1 MSVKVEN
8 LEKNMAKLTVEVD
21 NAEFLKAIDVAYKKN
36 RNKFNLPG
44 FRKGKAPKEMIMKM
58 YGPQVFFEDAL
69 NEILDKTYPEAAKES
84 GLEIVSRP
92 EIGVEQIG
100 MDQNVIYTAT
110 VAVKPE
116 VTLGEYKGV
125 TVEKAETTVSAKE
138 VNEKLAA
145 ELEKNARVVEVERE
159 IKKDDIAN
167 IDFVGSVD
175 GVEFEGGKGED
186 YPLTIGSGTFIPG
199 FEDQLIGA
207 KKGEKLEVNVT
218 FPESYPN
225 NPDLAGKPAVFD
237 VTVNKVSTM
246 PELTDQWV
254 KEHAEDMGSK
264 ASDVASFRVEQ
275 QALLQAQ
282 VDYQYNNTIQQDALQ
297 QIVDTSEITV
307 SDAMQKYAEDYVIS
321 QEVSTAKQ
329 YGHGLADM
337 LNMYGMS
344 VDDFKEEIS
353 SYATDYAKQRMVVA
367 AIANEQGIKSSD
379 QLIDELA
386 VELSGLAGK
395 ELNKI
400 QLIEQYGGD
409 AVKDEAVNKAVLDYV
424 QTQVK
429 VVETTETSAA
439 ATEAAAETTV
449 ADETTAEAA
458 EETTAAQG

>member
-1 MSVKVEN
+1 MKKNRLILTAAVAVSVMALASCGSSNKTPEATTAAAAEATDASASDTATASQLSADDPEIQALEATEVPELPKFSDMGTVKLCDLTGITVETSP
-8 LEKNMAKLTVEVD
+8 KLTVDEDMV
-21 NAEFLKAIDVAYKKN
+21 NSQIDYLRKN
-36 RNKFNLPG
+36 YLT
-44 FRKGKAPKEMIMKM
+44 ET
-58 YGPQVFFEDAL
+58 ED
-69 NEILDKTYPEAAKES
+69 AAKE
-84 GLEIVSRP
+84 G
-92 EIGVEQIG
+92 
-100 MDQNVIYTAT
+100 DT
-110 VAVKPE
+110 V
-116 VTLGEYKGV
+116 
-125 TVEKAETTVSAKE
+125 
-138 VNEKLAA
+138 
-145 ELEKNARVVEVERE
+145 
-159 IKKDDIAN
+159 N
-167 IDFVGSVD
+167 IDFVGKMD
-175 GVEFEGGKGED
+175 GEAFDG
-186 YPLTIGSGTFIPG
+186 GSGTGYDLVLGSGSFIDG

-297 QIVDTSEITV
+297 QIVDASEFTV

-449 ADETTAEAA
+449 ADESTAEAA

>member
-159 IKKDDIAN
+159 IKKEDIAN

-199 FEDQLIGA
+199 FEDQLIGHKA
-207 KKGEKLEVNVT
+207 GETVDVKVT
-218 FPESYPN
+218 FPENYGAK
-225 NPDLAGKPAVFD
+225 DLAGKEALF
-237 VTVNKVSTM
+237 VTTIKT
-246 PELTDQWV
+246 V
-254 KEHAEDMGSK
+254 KEKQVPAADDEF
-264 ASDVASFRVEQ
+264 AS
-275 QALLQAQ
+275 
-282 VDYQYNNTIQQDALQ
+282 
-297 QIVDTSEITV
+297 
-307 SDAMQKYAEDYVIS
+307 
-321 QEVSTAKQ
+321 EVSEFDTLDEYKKD
-329 YGHGLADM
+329 LKKT
-337 LNMYGMS
+337 L
-344 VDDFKEEIS
+344 KEEKEKA
-353 SYATDYAKQRMVVA
+353 ATTTNERNV
-367 AIANEQGIKSSD
+367 IA
-379 QLIDELA
+379 
-386 VELSGLAGK
+386 
-395 ELNKI
+395 
-400 QLIEQYGGD
+400 
-409 AVKDEAVNKAVLDYV
+409 
-424 QTQVK
+424 K
-429 VVETTETSAA
+429 VVENASVEIPAPMLEAQLDNMLYDYQTRLAQQGIPMDQYLQITGQTVEQIKDQMKESAEKNLKTSLVIEAIMEKENITVAEERVDEEFKKIAEQYKMEYDDLKKTVSEEQKESMKREIAFQETIDMLVA
-439 ATEAAAETTV
+439 EANLVKAEKKSKKAAE
-449 ADETTAEAA
+449 DEEKT
-458 EETTAAQG
+458 EE

>member
-1 MSVKVEN
+1 MKKNRLILTVAVAVSVMALAACGSSNKTPEATTAAAEATEASASDTATASQLSADDPEIQALEATEVPELPKFSDMGTVKLCDLSSITVETSP
-8 LEKNMAKLTVEVD
+8 KLTVDEDMV
-21 NAEFLKAIDVAYKKN
+21 NSQIDYLRKN
-36 RNKFNLPG
+36 YLT
-44 FRKGKAPKEMIMKM
+44 ET
-58 YGPQVFFEDAL
+58 ED
-69 NEILDKTYPEAAKES
+69 AAKE
-84 GLEIVSRP
+84 G
-92 EIGVEQIG
+92 
-100 MDQNVIYTAT
+100 DT
-110 VAVKPE
+110 V
-116 VTLGEYKGV
+116 
-125 TVEKAETTVSAKE
+125 
-138 VNEKLAA
+138 
-145 ELEKNARVVEVERE
+145 
-159 IKKDDIAN
+159 N
-167 IDFVGSVD
+167 IDFVGKMNGEAFD
-175 GVEFEGGKGED
+175 G
-186 YPLTIGSGTFIPG
+186 GSGTGYDLVLGSGSFIDG

-353 SYATDYAKQRMVVA
+353 SYATDYAKQRMVVV

-429 VVETTETSAA
+429 VVETTETSTA
-439 ATEAAAETTV
+439 ATEAVAETTV
-449 ADETTAEAA
+449 ADESTAEAT

>member
-1 MSVKVEN
+1 MKKNRLILTAAVAVSVMALAACGSSNKTPEATTAAAAEATDASASDTATASQLSADDPEIQALEATEVPELPKFSDMGTVKLCDLSSITVETSP
-8 LEKNMAKLTVEVD
+8 KLTVDEDMV
-21 NAEFLKAIDVAYKKN
+21 NSQIDYLRKN
-36 RNKFNLPG
+36 YLT
-44 FRKGKAPKEMIMKM
+44 ET
-58 YGPQVFFEDAL
+58 ED
-69 NEILDKTYPEAAKES
+69 AAKE
-84 GLEIVSRP
+84 G
-92 EIGVEQIG
+92 
-100 MDQNVIYTAT
+100 DT
-110 VAVKPE
+110 V
-116 VTLGEYKGV
+116 
-125 TVEKAETTVSAKE
+125 
-138 VNEKLAA
+138 
-145 ELEKNARVVEVERE
+145 
-159 IKKDDIAN
+159 N
-167 IDFVGSVD
+167 IDFVGKMNGEAFD
-175 GVEFEGGKGED
+175 G
-186 YPLTIGSGTFIPG
+186 GSGTGYDLVLGSGSFIDG

-429 VVETTETSAA
+429 VVETTEISAA

-449 ADETTAEAA
+449 ADESTAEAA

>member
-1 MSVKVEN
+1 MKKNRLILTAAVAVSVMALAACGSSNKTPEATTAAAEATEASASDTATASQLSADDPEIQALEATEVPELPKFSDMGTVKLCDLTGITVETSP
-8 LEKNMAKLTVEVD
+8 KLTVDEDMV
-21 NAEFLKAIDVAYKKN
+21 NSQIDYLRKN
-36 RNKFNLPG
+36 YLT
-44 FRKGKAPKEMIMKM
+44 ET
-58 YGPQVFFEDAL
+58 ED
-69 NEILDKTYPEAAKES
+69 AAKE
-84 GLEIVSRP
+84 G
-92 EIGVEQIG
+92 
-100 MDQNVIYTAT
+100 DT
-110 VAVKPE
+110 V
-116 VTLGEYKGV
+116 
-125 TVEKAETTVSAKE
+125 
-138 VNEKLAA
+138 
-145 ELEKNARVVEVERE
+145 
-159 IKKDDIAN
+159 N
-167 IDFVGSVD
+167 IDFVGKMNGEAFD
-175 GVEFEGGKGED
+175 G
-186 YPLTIGSGTFIPG
+186 GSGTGYDLVLGSGSFIDG

-329 YGHGLADM
+329 YGSSLADM

-439 ATEAAAETTV
+439 VTEAAAETTV

-458 EETTAAQG
+458 EETTVAQG

>member
-159 IKKDDIAN
+159 IKKDDIAT

-199 FEDQLIGA
+199 FEDQLIGHKA
-207 KKGEKLEVNVT
+207 GETVDVKVA
-218 FPESYPN
+218 FPENYGAK
-225 NPDLAGKPAVFD
+225 DLAGKEALF
-237 VTVNKVSTM
+237 VTTIKA
-246 PELTDQWV
+246 V
-254 KEHAEDMGSK
+254 KEKQVPAADDEF
-264 ASDVASFRVEQ
+264 AS
-275 QALLQAQ
+275 
-282 VDYQYNNTIQQDALQ
+282 
-297 QIVDTSEITV
+297 
-307 SDAMQKYAEDYVIS
+307 
-321 QEVSTAKQ
+321 EVSEFDTLDEYKKD
-329 YGHGLADM
+329 LKKT
-337 LNMYGMS
+337 L
-344 VDDFKEEIS
+344 KEEKEKA
-353 SYATDYAKQRMVVA
+353 ATTTNERNV
-367 AIANEQGIKSSD
+367 IA
-379 QLIDELA
+379 
-386 VELSGLAGK
+386 
-395 ELNKI
+395 
-400 QLIEQYGGD
+400 
-409 AVKDEAVNKAVLDYV
+409 
-424 QTQVK
+424 K
-429 VVETTETSAA
+429 VVENASVEIPAPMLEAQLDNMLYDYQTRLAQQGIPMDQYLKITGQTVEQIKDQMKESAEKNLKTSLVI
-439 ATEAAAETTV
+439 EAIMEKENITV
-449 ADETTAEAA
+449 ADERVDEEFKKIAEQYKMEYDDLKKTVSEEQKESMKREIAFQETIDMLVAEANLVKA
-458 EETTAAQG
+458 EKKSKKAAEDEEKTEE

>member
-1 MSVKVEN
+1 MKKNRLILTAAVAVSVMALAACGSSNKTPEATTAAAAEATDASASDTATASQLSADDPEIQALEATEVPELPKFSDMGTVKLCDLSSITVETSP
-8 LEKNMAKLTVEVD
+8 KLTVDEDMV
-21 NAEFLKAIDVAYKKN
+21 NSQIDYLRKN
-36 RNKFNLPG
+36 YLT
-44 FRKGKAPKEMIMKM
+44 ET
-58 YGPQVFFEDAL
+58 ED
-69 NEILDKTYPEAAKES
+69 AAKE
-84 GLEIVSRP
+84 G
-92 EIGVEQIG
+92 
-100 MDQNVIYTAT
+100 DT
-110 VAVKPE
+110 V
-116 VTLGEYKGV
+116 
-125 TVEKAETTVSAKE
+125 
-138 VNEKLAA
+138 
-145 ELEKNARVVEVERE
+145 
-159 IKKDDIAN
+159 N
-167 IDFVGSVD
+167 IDFVGKMNGEAFD
-175 GVEFEGGKGED
+175 G
-186 YPLTIGSGTFIPG
+186 GSGTGYDLVLGSGSFIDG

-344 VDDFKEEIS
+344 VDDFKKEIS

-449 ADETTAEAA
+449 ADETTAEAV

>member
-1 MSVKVEN
+1 MKKNRLILTAAVAVSVMALAACGSSNKTPEATTAAAAEATDASVSDTATASQLSADDPEIQALEATEVPELPKFSDMGTVKLCDLTGITVETSP
-8 LEKNMAKLTVEVD
+8 KLTVDEDMV
-21 NAEFLKAIDVAYKKN
+21 NSQIDYLRKN
-36 RNKFNLPG
+36 YLT
-44 FRKGKAPKEMIMKM
+44 ET
-58 YGPQVFFEDAL
+58 ED
-69 NEILDKTYPEAAKES
+69 AAKE
-84 GLEIVSRP
+84 G
-92 EIGVEQIG
+92 
-100 MDQNVIYTAT
+100 DT
-110 VAVKPE
+110 V
-116 VTLGEYKGV
+116 
-125 TVEKAETTVSAKE
+125 
-138 VNEKLAA
+138 
-145 ELEKNARVVEVERE
+145 
-159 IKKDDIAN
+159 N
-167 IDFVGSVD
+167 IDFVGKMNGEAFD
-175 GVEFEGGKGED
+175 G
-186 YPLTIGSGTFIPG
+186 GSGTGYDLVLGSGSFIDG

-246 PELTDQWV
+246 LELTDQWV

-449 ADETTAEAA
+449 ADESTAEAA

>member
-1 MSVKVEN
+1 MKKNRLILTAAVAVSVMALAACGSSNKTPEATTAAAEATEASASDTATASQLSADDPEIQALEATEVPELPKFSDMGTVKLCDLTGITVETSP
-8 LEKNMAKLTVEVD
+8 KLTVDEDMV
-21 NAEFLKAIDVAYKKN
+21 NSQIDYLRKN
-36 RNKFNLPG
+36 YLT
-44 FRKGKAPKEMIMKM
+44 ET
-58 YGPQVFFEDAL
+58 ED
-69 NEILDKTYPEAAKES
+69 AAKE
-84 GLEIVSRP
+84 G
-92 EIGVEQIG
+92 
-100 MDQNVIYTAT
+100 DT
-110 VAVKPE
+110 V
-116 VTLGEYKGV
+116 
-125 TVEKAETTVSAKE
+125 
-138 VNEKLAA
+138 
-145 ELEKNARVVEVERE
+145 
-159 IKKDDIAN
+159 N
-167 IDFVGSVD
+167 IDFVGKMNGEAFD
-175 GVEFEGGKGED
+175 G
-186 YPLTIGSGTFIPG
+186 GSGTGYDLVLGSGSFIDG

-329 YGHGLADM
+329 YGRGLADM

-449 ADETTAEAA
+449 ADETTAETA
-458 EETTAAQG
+458 EETSAAQG

>member
-1 MSVKVEN
+1 MKKNRLILTAAVAVSVMALAACGSSNKTPEATTAAAEATDASASDTATASQLSVDDPEIQALEATEVPELPKFSDMGTVKLCDLTGITVETSP
-8 LEKNMAKLTVEVD
+8 KLTVDEDMV
-21 NAEFLKAIDVAYKKN
+21 NSQIDYLRKN
-36 RNKFNLPG
+36 YLT
-44 FRKGKAPKEMIMKM
+44 ET
-58 YGPQVFFEDAL
+58 ED
-69 NEILDKTYPEAAKES
+69 AAKE
-84 GLEIVSRP
+84 G
-92 EIGVEQIG
+92 
-100 MDQNVIYTAT
+100 DT
-110 VAVKPE
+110 V
-116 VTLGEYKGV
+116 
-125 TVEKAETTVSAKE
+125 
-138 VNEKLAA
+138 
-145 ELEKNARVVEVERE
+145 
-159 IKKDDIAN
+159 N
-167 IDFVGSVD
+167 IDFVGKMD
-175 GVEFEGGKGED
+175 GEAFDG
-186 YPLTIGSGTFIPG
+186 GSGTSYDLVLGSGSFIDG

-254 KEHAEDMGSK
+254 KDHAEDMGSK

-297 QIVDTSEITV
+297 QIVDTSEFTV

-329 YGHGLADM
+329 YGYGLADM

-344 VDDFKEEIS
+344 VDDFKEEIAG
-353 SYATDYAKQRMVVA
+353 YATDYAKQRMVVA

-379 QLIDELA
+379 ALIDELA
-386 VELSGLAGK
+386 AELSGLAGK
-395 ELNKI
+395 EMNKI

-409 AVKDEAVNKAVLDYV
+409 AVKEEAVNKAVLDYV

-429 VVETTETSAA
+429 VAETTETSAA
-439 ATEAAAETTV
+439 ATEAAEAETTA
-449 ADETTAEAA
+449 ADETTEAA
-458 EETTAAQG
+458 EETSAAQS

>member
-1 MSVKVEN
+1 MKKNRLILTAAVAVSVMALAACGSSNKTPEATTAAAEATEASASDTATASQLSADDPEIQALEATEVPELPKFSDMGTVKLCDLTGITVETSP
-8 LEKNMAKLTVEVD
+8 KLTVDEDMV
-21 NAEFLKAIDVAYKKN
+21 NSQIDYLRKN
-36 RNKFNLPG
+36 YLT
-44 FRKGKAPKEMIMKM
+44 ET
-58 YGPQVFFEDAL
+58 ED
-69 NEILDKTYPEAAKES
+69 AAKE
-84 GLEIVSRP
+84 G
-92 EIGVEQIG
+92 
-100 MDQNVIYTAT
+100 DT
-110 VAVKPE
+110 V
-116 VTLGEYKGV
+116 
-125 TVEKAETTVSAKE
+125 
-138 VNEKLAA
+138 
-145 ELEKNARVVEVERE
+145 
-159 IKKDDIAN
+159 N
-167 IDFVGSVD
+167 IDFVGKMNGEAFD
-175 GVEFEGGKGED
+175 G
-186 YPLTIGSGTFIPG
+186 GSGTGYDLVLGSGSFIDG

-344 VDDFKEEIS
+344 VDDFKKEIS

>member
-1 MSVKVEN
+1 MKKNRLILTAAVAVSVMALAACGSSNKTPEATTAAAEATEASASDTATASQLSADDPEIQALEATEVPELPKFSDMGTVKLCDLTGITVETSP
-8 LEKNMAKLTVEVD
+8 KLTVDEDMV
-21 NAEFLKAIDVAYKKN
+21 NSQIDYLRKN
-36 RNKFNLPG
+36 YFT
-44 FRKGKAPKEMIMKM
+44 ET
-58 YGPQVFFEDAL
+58 ED
-69 NEILDKTYPEAAKES
+69 AAKE
-84 GLEIVSRP
+84 G
-92 EIGVEQIG
+92 
-100 MDQNVIYTAT
+100 DT
-110 VAVKPE
+110 V
-116 VTLGEYKGV
+116 
-125 TVEKAETTVSAKE
+125 
-138 VNEKLAA
+138 
-145 ELEKNARVVEVERE
+145 
-159 IKKDDIAN
+159 N
-167 IDFVGSVD
+167 IDFVGKMNGEAFD
-175 GVEFEGGKGED
+175 G
-186 YPLTIGSGTFIPG
+186 GSGTGYDLVLGSGSFIDG

-439 ATEAAAETTV
+439 ATEAVEETTAA
-449 ADETTAEAA
+449 ADESTAEAA

>member
-1 MSVKVEN
+1 MKKNRLILTAAVAVSVMALAACGSSNKTPEATTAVTAEATDASASDTATASQLSADDPEIQALEATEVPELPKFSDMGTVKLCDLTGITVETSP
-8 LEKNMAKLTVEVD
+8 KLTVDEDMV
-21 NAEFLKAIDVAYKKN
+21 NSQIDYLRKN
-36 RNKFNLPG
+36 YLT
-44 FRKGKAPKEMIMKM
+44 ET
-58 YGPQVFFEDAL
+58 ED
-69 NEILDKTYPEAAKES
+69 AAKE
-84 GLEIVSRP
+84 G
-92 EIGVEQIG
+92 
-100 MDQNVIYTAT
+100 DT
-110 VAVKPE
+110 V
-116 VTLGEYKGV
+116 
-125 TVEKAETTVSAKE
+125 
-138 VNEKLAA
+138 
-145 ELEKNARVVEVERE
+145 
-159 IKKDDIAN
+159 N
-167 IDFVGSVD
+167 IDFVGKMD
-175 GVEFEGGKGED
+175 GEAFDG
-186 YPLTIGSGTFIPG
+186 GSGTGYDLVLGSGSFIDG

-329 YGHGLADM
+329 YGSSLADM

-458 EETTAAQG
+458 EETSAAQG

>member
-1 MSVKVEN
+1 MKKNRLILTAAVAVSVMALAACGSSNKTPEATTAAAEATDASASDTATASQLSADDPEIQALEATEVPELPKFSDMGTVKLCDLSSITVETSP
-8 LEKNMAKLTVEVD
+8 KLTVDEDMV
-21 NAEFLKAIDVAYKKN
+21 NSQIDYLRKN
-36 RNKFNLPG
+36 YLT
-44 FRKGKAPKEMIMKM
+44 ET
-58 YGPQVFFEDAL
+58 ED
-69 NEILDKTYPEAAKES
+69 AAKE
-84 GLEIVSRP
+84 G
-92 EIGVEQIG
+92 
-100 MDQNVIYTAT
+100 DT
-110 VAVKPE
+110 V
-116 VTLGEYKGV
+116 
-125 TVEKAETTVSAKE
+125 
-138 VNEKLAA
+138 
-145 ELEKNARVVEVERE
+145 
-159 IKKDDIAN
+159 N
-167 IDFVGSVD
+167 IDFVGKMNGEAFD
-175 GVEFEGGKGED
+175 G
-186 YPLTIGSGTFIPG
+186 GSGTGYDLVLGSGSFIDG

-439 ATEAAAETTV
+439 
-449 ADETTAEAA
+449 
-458 EETTAAQG
+458 QG

>member
-1 MSVKVEN
+1 MKKNRLILTAAVAVSVMALAACGSSNKTPEATTAAAEATDASASDTATASQLSADDPEIQALEATEVPELPKFSDMGTVKLCDLSSITVETSP
-8 LEKNMAKLTVEVD
+8 KLTVDEDMV
-21 NAEFLKAIDVAYKKN
+21 NSQIDYLRKN
-36 RNKFNLPG
+36 YLT
-44 FRKGKAPKEMIMKM
+44 ET
-58 YGPQVFFEDAL
+58 ED
-69 NEILDKTYPEAAKES
+69 AAKE
-84 GLEIVSRP
+84 G
-92 EIGVEQIG
+92 
-100 MDQNVIYTAT
+100 DT
-110 VAVKPE
+110 V
-116 VTLGEYKGV
+116 
-125 TVEKAETTVSAKE
+125 
-138 VNEKLAA
+138 
-145 ELEKNARVVEVERE
+145 
-159 IKKDDIAN
+159 N
-167 IDFVGSVD
+167 IDFVGKMNGEAFD
-175 GVEFEGGKGED
+175 G
-186 YPLTIGSGTFIPG
+186 GSGTGYDLVLGSGSFIDG

-297 QIVDTSEITV
+297 QIVDTSEFTV

>member
-1 MSVKVEN
+1 MKKNRLILTAAVAVSVMALAACGSSNKTPEATTAAAEATEASASDTATASQLSADDPEIQALEATEVPELPKFSDMGTVKLCDLTGITVETSP
-8 LEKNMAKLTVEVD
+8 KLTVDEDMV
-21 NAEFLKAIDVAYKKN
+21 NSQIDYLRKN
-36 RNKFNLPG
+36 YLM
-44 FRKGKAPKEMIMKM
+44 ET
-58 YGPQVFFEDAL
+58 ED
-69 NEILDKTYPEAAKES
+69 AAKE
-84 GLEIVSRP
+84 G
-92 EIGVEQIG
+92 
-100 MDQNVIYTAT
+100 DT
-110 VAVKPE
+110 V
-116 VTLGEYKGV
+116 
-125 TVEKAETTVSAKE
+125 
-138 VNEKLAA
+138 
-145 ELEKNARVVEVERE
+145 
-159 IKKDDIAN
+159 N
-167 IDFVGSVD
+167 IDFVGKMNGEAFD
-175 GVEFEGGKGED
+175 G
-186 YPLTIGSGTFIPG
+186 GSGTGYDLVLGSGSFIDG

-329 YGHGLADM
+329 YGRGLADM

-449 ADETTAEAA
+449 ADETTAETA
-458 EETTAAQG
+458 EETSAAQG

>member
-1 MSVKVEN
+1 MKKNRLILTAAVAVSVMALAACGSSNKTPEATTAAAEATEASASDTATASQLSADDPEIQALEATEVPELPKFSDMGTVKLCDLTGITVETSP
-8 LEKNMAKLTVEVD
+8 KLTVDEDMV
-21 NAEFLKAIDVAYKKN
+21 NSQIDYLRKN
-36 RNKFNLPG
+36 YLT
-44 FRKGKAPKEMIMKM
+44 ET
-58 YGPQVFFEDAL
+58 ED
-69 NEILDKTYPEAAKES
+69 AAKE
-84 GLEIVSRP
+84 G
-92 EIGVEQIG
+92 
-100 MDQNVIYTAT
+100 DT
-110 VAVKPE
+110 V
-116 VTLGEYKGV
+116 
-125 TVEKAETTVSAKE
+125 
-138 VNEKLAA
+138 
-145 ELEKNARVVEVERE
+145 
-159 IKKDDIAN
+159 N
-167 IDFVGSVD
+167 IDFVGKMNGEAFD
-175 GVEFEGGKGED
+175 G
-186 YPLTIGSGTFIPG
+186 GSGTGYDLVLGSGSFIDG

-329 YGHGLADM
+329 YGYGLADM

-344 VDDFKEEIS
+344 VDDFKTEIAG
-353 SYATDYAKQRMVVA
+353 YATDYAKQRMVVA

-439 ATEAAAETTV
+439 ATEAVEETTAAV
-449 ADETTAEAA
+449 DESTAEAA
-458 EETTAAQG
+458 EETSAAQG

>member
-1 MSVKVEN
+1 MKKNRLILTAAVAVSVMALAACGSSNKTPEATTAAAEATEASASDTATASQLSADDPEIQALEATEVPELPKFSDMGTVKLCDLTGITVETSP
-8 LEKNMAKLTVEVD
+8 KLTVDEDMV
-21 NAEFLKAIDVAYKKN
+21 NSQIDYLRKN
-36 RNKFNLPG
+36 YLT
-44 FRKGKAPKEMIMKM
+44 ET
-58 YGPQVFFEDAL
+58 ED
-69 NEILDKTYPEAAKES
+69 AAKE
-84 GLEIVSRP
+84 G
-92 EIGVEQIG
+92 
-100 MDQNVIYTAT
+100 DT
-110 VAVKPE
+110 V
-116 VTLGEYKGV
+116 
-125 TVEKAETTVSAKE
+125 
-138 VNEKLAA
+138 
-145 ELEKNARVVEVERE
+145 
-159 IKKDDIAN
+159 N
-167 IDFVGSVD
+167 IDFVGKMNGEAFD
-175 GVEFEGGKGED
+175 G
-186 YPLTIGSGTFIPG
+186 GSGTGYDLVLGSGSFIDG

-329 YGHGLADM
+329 YGSSLADM

-439 ATEAAAETTV
+439 ETEAVAETTV

-458 EETTAAQG
+458 EETSAAQG

>member
-1 MSVKVEN
+1 MKKNRLILTAAVAVSVMALAACGSSNKTPEATTAAAEATDASASDTATASQLSADDPEIQALEATEVPELPKFSDMGTVKLCDLSSITVETSP
-8 LEKNMAKLTVEVD
+8 KLTVDEDMV
-21 NAEFLKAIDVAYKKN
+21 NSQIDYLRKN
-36 RNKFNLPG
+36 YLT
-44 FRKGKAPKEMIMKM
+44 ET
-58 YGPQVFFEDAL
+58 ED
-69 NEILDKTYPEAAKES
+69 AAKE
-84 GLEIVSRP
+84 G
-92 EIGVEQIG
+92 
-100 MDQNVIYTAT
+100 DT
-110 VAVKPE
+110 V
-116 VTLGEYKGV
+116 
-125 TVEKAETTVSAKE
+125 
-138 VNEKLAA
+138 
-145 ELEKNARVVEVERE
+145 
-159 IKKDDIAN
+159 N
-167 IDFVGSVD
+167 IDFVGKMNGEAFD
-175 GVEFEGGKGED
+175 G
-186 YPLTIGSGTFIPG
+186 GSGTGYNLVLGSGSFIDG

-218 FPESYPN
+218 FPESYPS

-329 YGHGLADM
+329 YGSSLADM

-344 VDDFKEEIS
+344 VDDFKTEIAG
-353 SYATDYAKQRMVVA
+353 YATDYAKQRMVVA

-439 ATEAAAETTV
+439 ATEAAEETTAA
-449 ADETTAEAA
+449 ADESTAEAA
-458 EETTAAQG
+458 EETSAAQG

>member
-1 MSVKVEN
+1 MKKNRLILTAAVAVSVMALAACGSSNKTPEATTAAAEATEASASDTATASQLSADDPEIQALEATEVPELPKFSDMGTVKLCDLTGITVETSP
-8 LEKNMAKLTVEVD
+8 KLTVDEDMV
-21 NAEFLKAIDVAYKKN
+21 NSQIDYLRKN
-36 RNKFNLPG
+36 YLT
-44 FRKGKAPKEMIMKM
+44 ET
-58 YGPQVFFEDAL
+58 ED
-69 NEILDKTYPEAAKES
+69 AAKE
-84 GLEIVSRP
+84 G
-92 EIGVEQIG
+92 
-100 MDQNVIYTAT
+100 DT
-110 VAVKPE
+110 V
-116 VTLGEYKGV
+116 
-125 TVEKAETTVSAKE
+125 
-138 VNEKLAA
+138 
-145 ELEKNARVVEVERE
+145 
-159 IKKDDIAN
+159 N
-167 IDFVGSVD
+167 IDFVGKMD
-175 GVEFEGGKGED
+175 GEAFDG
-186 YPLTIGSGTFIPG
+186 GSGTGYDLVLGSGSFIDG

-439 ATEAAAETTV
+439 ATEAVEETTAA
-449 ADETTAEAA
+449 ADESTAEAA

>member
-1 MSVKVEN
+1 MKKNRLILTAAVAVSVMALAACGSSNKTPEATTAAAEATEASASDTATASQLSADDPEIQALEATEVPELPKFSDMGTVKLCDLSSITVETSP
-8 LEKNMAKLTVEVD
+8 KLTVDEDMV
-21 NAEFLKAIDVAYKKN
+21 NSQIDYLRKN
-36 RNKFNLPG
+36 YLT
-44 FRKGKAPKEMIMKM
+44 ET
-58 YGPQVFFEDAL
+58 ED
-69 NEILDKTYPEAAKES
+69 AAKE
-84 GLEIVSRP
+84 G
-92 EIGVEQIG
+92 
-100 MDQNVIYTAT
+100 DT
-110 VAVKPE
+110 V
-116 VTLGEYKGV
+116 
-125 TVEKAETTVSAKE
+125 
-138 VNEKLAA
+138 
-145 ELEKNARVVEVERE
+145 
-159 IKKDDIAN
+159 N
-167 IDFVGSVD
+167 IDFVGKMD
-175 GVEFEGGKGED
+175 GEAFDG
-186 YPLTIGSGTFIPG
+186 GSGTGYDLVLGSGSFIDG

-329 YGHGLADM
+329 YGSSLADM

-458 EETTAAQG
+458 EETSAAQG

>member
-1 MSVKVEN
+1 MKKNRLILTAAVAVSVMALAACGSSNKTPEATTAAAEATEASASDTATASQLSADDPEIQALEATEVPELPKFSDMGTVKLCDLTGITVETSP
-8 LEKNMAKLTVEVD
+8 KLTVDEDMV
-21 NAEFLKAIDVAYKKN
+21 NSQIDYLRKN
-36 RNKFNLPG
+36 YLT
-44 FRKGKAPKEMIMKM
+44 ET
-58 YGPQVFFEDAL
+58 D
-69 NEILDKTYPEAAKES
+69 DAAKE
-84 GLEIVSRP
+84 G
-92 EIGVEQIG
+92 
-100 MDQNVIYTAT
+100 DT
-110 VAVKPE
+110 V
-116 VTLGEYKGV
+116 
-125 TVEKAETTVSAKE
+125 
-138 VNEKLAA
+138 
-145 ELEKNARVVEVERE
+145 
-159 IKKDDIAN
+159 N
-167 IDFVGSVD
+167 IDFVGKMD
-175 GVEFEGGKGED
+175 GEAFDG
-186 YPLTIGSGTFIPG
+186 GSGTSYDLVLGSGSFIDG

-254 KEHAEDMGSK
+254 QEHAEDMGSK

-307 SDAMQKYAEDYVIS
+307 SDEMQKYAEDYVIS

-329 YGHGLADM
+329 YGYGLADM

-344 VDDFKEEIS
+344 VDDFKTEIAG
-353 SYATDYAKQRMVVA
+353 YATDYAKQRMVVA

-379 QLIDELA
+379 ALIDELA
-386 VELSGLAGK
+386 AELSGLAGK
-395 ELNKI
+395 EMNKI

-409 AVKDEAVNKAVLDYV
+409 SVKEEAVNKAVLDYV

-439 ATEAAAETTV
+439 ATEAAEAETTV
-449 ADETTAEAA
+449 ADETTEAA
-458 EETTAAQG
+458 EETSAAQG

>member
-1 MSVKVEN
+1 MKKNRLILTAAVAVSVMALAACGSSNKTPEATTAAAEATEASASDTATASQLSADDPEIQALEATEVPELPKFSDMGTVKLCDLSSITVETSP
-8 LEKNMAKLTVEVD
+8 KLTVDEDMV
-21 NAEFLKAIDVAYKKN
+21 NSQIDYLRKN
-36 RNKFNLPG
+36 YLT
-44 FRKGKAPKEMIMKM
+44 ET
-58 YGPQVFFEDAL
+58 ED
-69 NEILDKTYPEAAKES
+69 AAKE
-84 GLEIVSRP
+84 G
-92 EIGVEQIG
+92 
-100 MDQNVIYTAT
+100 DT
-110 VAVKPE
+110 V
-116 VTLGEYKGV
+116 
-125 TVEKAETTVSAKE
+125 
-138 VNEKLAA
+138 
-145 ELEKNARVVEVERE
+145 
-159 IKKDDIAN
+159 N
-167 IDFVGSVD
+167 IDFVGKMNGEAFD
-175 GVEFEGGKGED
+175 G
-186 YPLTIGSGTFIPG
+186 GSGTGYDLVLGSGNFIDG

-439 ATEAAAETTV
+439 ATEAVAETTV

>member
-1 MSVKVEN
+1 MKKNRLILTAAVAVSVMALAACGSSNKTPEATTAAAEATEASASDNATASQLSADDPEIQALEATEVPELPKFSDMGTVKLCDLTGITVETSP
-8 LEKNMAKLTVEVD
+8 KLTVDEDMV
-21 NAEFLKAIDVAYKKN
+21 NSQIDYLRKN
-36 RNKFNLPG
+36 YLT
-44 FRKGKAPKEMIMKM
+44 ET
-58 YGPQVFFEDAL
+58 ED
-69 NEILDKTYPEAAKES
+69 AAKE
-84 GLEIVSRP
+84 G
-92 EIGVEQIG
+92 
-100 MDQNVIYTAT
+100 DT
-110 VAVKPE
+110 V
-116 VTLGEYKGV
+116 
-125 TVEKAETTVSAKE
+125 
-138 VNEKLAA
+138 
-145 ELEKNARVVEVERE
+145 
-159 IKKDDIAN
+159 N
-167 IDFVGSVD
+167 IDFVGKMNGEAFD
-175 GVEFEGGKGED
+175 G
-186 YPLTIGSGTFIPG
+186 GSGTGYDLVLGSGSFIDG

-344 VDDFKEEIS
+344 VDDFKEEIAG
-353 SYATDYAKQRMVVA
+353 YATDYAKQRMVVA

-449 ADETTAEAA
+449 ADESTAEAA

>member
-1 MSVKVEN
+1 MKKNRLILTAAVAVSVMALAACGSSNKTPEATTAAAEATEASASDTATASQLSADDPEIQALEATEVPELPKFSDMGTVKLCDLTGITVETSP
-8 LEKNMAKLTVEVD
+8 KLTVDEDMV
-21 NAEFLKAIDVAYKKN
+21 NSQIDYLRKN
-36 RNKFNLPG
+36 YLT
-44 FRKGKAPKEMIMKM
+44 ET
-58 YGPQVFFEDAL
+58 ED
-69 NEILDKTYPEAAKES
+69 AAKE
-84 GLEIVSRP
+84 G
-92 EIGVEQIG
+92 
-100 MDQNVIYTAT
+100 DT
-110 VAVKPE
+110 V
-116 VTLGEYKGV
+116 
-125 TVEKAETTVSAKE
+125 
-138 VNEKLAA
+138 
-145 ELEKNARVVEVERE
+145 
-159 IKKDDIAN
+159 N
-167 IDFVGSVD
+167 IDFVGKMD
-175 GVEFEGGKGED
+175 GEAFDG
-186 YPLTIGSGTFIPG
+186 GSGTSYDLVLGSGSFIDG

-254 KEHAEDMGSK
+254 KDNAEDMGSK

-307 SDAMQKYAEDYVIS
+307 SDEMQKYAEDYVIS

-329 YGHGLADM
+329 YGYGLADM

-344 VDDFKEEIS
+344 VDDFKEEIAG
-353 SYATDYAKQRMVVA
+353 YATDYAKQRMVVA

-379 QLIDELA
+379 ALIDELA
-386 VELSGLAGK
+386 AELSGLAGK
-395 ELNKI
+395 EMNKI

-409 AVKDEAVNKAVLDYV
+409 AVKEEAVNKAVLDYV
-424 QTQVK
+424 HTQVK

-439 ATEAAAETTV
+439 
-449 ADETTAEAA
+449 
-458 EETTAAQG
+458 QG

>member
-1 MSVKVEN
+1 MKKNRLILTAAVAVSVMALAACGSSNKTPEATTAAAEATEASASDTATASQLSADDPEIQALEATEVPELPKFSDMGTVKLCDLTGITVETSP
-8 LEKNMAKLTVEVD
+8 KLTVDEDMV
-21 NAEFLKAIDVAYKKN
+21 NSQIDYLRKN
-36 RNKFNLPG
+36 YLT
-44 FRKGKAPKEMIMKM
+44 ET
-58 YGPQVFFEDAL
+58 ED
-69 NEILDKTYPEAAKES
+69 AAKE
-84 GLEIVSRP
+84 G
-92 EIGVEQIG
+92 
-100 MDQNVIYTAT
+100 DT
-110 VAVKPE
+110 V
-116 VTLGEYKGV
+116 
-125 TVEKAETTVSAKE
+125 
-138 VNEKLAA
+138 
-145 ELEKNARVVEVERE
+145 
-159 IKKDDIAN
+159 N
-167 IDFVGSVD
+167 IDFVG
-175 GVEFEGGKGED
+175 KMNGEAFNG
-186 YPLTIGSGTFIPG
+186 GSGTGYDLVLGSGSFIDG

-439 ATEAAAETTV
+439 ATEAVAETTV
-449 ADETTAEAA
+449 ADETTAEAT

>member
-1 MSVKVEN
+1 MKKNRLILTAAVAVSVMALAACGSSNKTPEATTAAAEATEASASDTATASQLSADDPEIQALEATEVPELPKFSDMGTVKLCDLTGITVETSP
-8 LEKNMAKLTVEVD
+8 KLTVDEDMV
-21 NAEFLKAIDVAYKKN
+21 NSQIDYLRKN
-36 RNKFNLPG
+36 YLT
-44 FRKGKAPKEMIMKM
+44 ET
-58 YGPQVFFEDAL
+58 ED
-69 NEILDKTYPEAAKES
+69 AAKE
-84 GLEIVSRP
+84 G
-92 EIGVEQIG
+92 
-100 MDQNVIYTAT
+100 DT
-110 VAVKPE
+110 V
-116 VTLGEYKGV
+116 
-125 TVEKAETTVSAKE
+125 
-138 VNEKLAA
+138 
-145 ELEKNARVVEVERE
+145 
-159 IKKDDIAN
+159 N
-167 IDFVGSVD
+167 IDFVGKMD
-175 GVEFEGGKGED
+175 GEAFDG
-186 YPLTIGSGTFIPG
+186 GSGTGYDLVLGSGSFIDG

-329 YGHGLADM
+329 YGSSLADM

>member
-1 MSVKVEN
+1 MKKNRLILTAAVAVSVMALAACGSSNKTPEATTAAAEATEASASDTATASQLSADDPEIQALEATEVPELPKFSDMGTVKLCDLTGITVETSP
-8 LEKNMAKLTVEVD
+8 KLTVDEDMV
-21 NAEFLKAIDVAYKKN
+21 NSQIDYLRKN
-36 RNKFNLPG
+36 YLT
-44 FRKGKAPKEMIMKM
+44 ET
-58 YGPQVFFEDAL
+58 ED
-69 NEILDKTYPEAAKES
+69 AAKE
-84 GLEIVSRP
+84 G
-92 EIGVEQIG
+92 
-100 MDQNVIYTAT
+100 DT
-110 VAVKPE
+110 V
-116 VTLGEYKGV
+116 
-125 TVEKAETTVSAKE
+125 
-138 VNEKLAA
+138 
-145 ELEKNARVVEVERE
+145 
-159 IKKDDIAN
+159 N
-167 IDFVGSVD
+167 IDFVGKMD
-175 GVEFEGGKGED
+175 GEAFNG
-186 YPLTIGSGTFIPG
+186 GSGTSYDLVLGSGSFIDG

-409 AVKDEAVNKAVLDYV
+409 SVKEEAVNKAVLDYV

-439 ATEAAAETTV
+439 ATEAA
-449 ADETTAEAA
+449 

>member
-159 IKKDDIAN
+159 IKKDDIAT

-199 FEDQLIGA
+199 FEDQLIGHKA
-207 KKGEKLEVNVT
+207 GETVDVKVT
-218 FPESYPN
+218 FPENYGAK
-225 NPDLAGKPAVFD
+225 DLAGKEALF
-237 VTVNKVSTM
+237 VTTIKA
-246 PELTDQWV
+246 V
-254 KEHAEDMGSK
+254 KEKQVPAADDEF
-264 ASDVASFRVEQ
+264 AS
-275 QALLQAQ
+275 
-282 VDYQYNNTIQQDALQ
+282 
-297 QIVDTSEITV
+297 
-307 SDAMQKYAEDYVIS
+307 
-321 QEVSTAKQ
+321 EVSEFDTLDEYKKD
-329 YGHGLADM
+329 LKKT
-337 LNMYGMS
+337 L
-344 VDDFKEEIS
+344 KEEKEKA
-353 SYATDYAKQRMVVA
+353 ATTTNERNV
-367 AIANEQGIKSSD
+367 IA
-379 QLIDELA
+379 
-386 VELSGLAGK
+386 
-395 ELNKI
+395 
-400 QLIEQYGGD
+400 
-409 AVKDEAVNKAVLDYV
+409 
-424 QTQVK
+424 K
-429 VVETTETSAA
+429 VVENASVEIPAPMLEAQLDNMLYDYQTRLAQQGIPMDQYLQITGQTVEQIKDQMKESAEKNLKTSLVI
-439 ATEAAAETTV
+439 EAIMEKENITV
-449 ADETTAEAA
+449 ADERVDEEFKKIAEQYKMEYDALKKTVSEEQKESMKREIAFQETIDMLVAEANLVKA
-458 EETTAAQG
+458 EKKSKKAAEDEEKTEE

>member
-1 MSVKVEN
+1 MKKNRLILTAAVAVSVMALAACGSSNKTPEATTAAAETTEASASDTATASQLSADDPEIQALEATEVPELPKFSDMGTVKLCDLTGITVETSP
-8 LEKNMAKLTVEVD
+8 KLTVDEDMV
-21 NAEFLKAIDVAYKKN
+21 NSQIDYLRKN
-36 RNKFNLPG
+36 YLT
-44 FRKGKAPKEMIMKM
+44 ET
-58 YGPQVFFEDAL
+58 ED
-69 NEILDKTYPEAAKES
+69 AAKE
-84 GLEIVSRP
+84 G
-92 EIGVEQIG
+92 
-100 MDQNVIYTAT
+100 DT
-110 VAVKPE
+110 V
-116 VTLGEYKGV
+116 
-125 TVEKAETTVSAKE
+125 
-138 VNEKLAA
+138 
-145 ELEKNARVVEVERE
+145 
-159 IKKDDIAN
+159 N
-167 IDFVGSVD
+167 IDFVGKMNGEAFD
-175 GVEFEGGKGED
+175 G
-186 YPLTIGSGTFIPG
+186 GSGTGYDLVLGSGSFIDG

-329 YGHGLADM
+329 YGRGLADM

-458 EETTAAQG
+458 EETSAAQG

>member
-1 MSVKVEN
+1 MKKNRLILTAAVAVSVMALAACGSSNKTPEATTAAAEATEASASDTATASQLSADDPEIQALEATEVPELPKFSDMGTVKLCDLTGITVETSP
-8 LEKNMAKLTVEVD
+8 KLTVDEDMV
-21 NAEFLKAIDVAYKKN
+21 NSQIDYLRKN
-36 RNKFNLPG
+36 YLT
-44 FRKGKAPKEMIMKM
+44 ET
-58 YGPQVFFEDAL
+58 ED
-69 NEILDKTYPEAAKES
+69 AAKE
-84 GLEIVSRP
+84 G
-92 EIGVEQIG
+92 
-100 MDQNVIYTAT
+100 DT
-110 VAVKPE
+110 V
-116 VTLGEYKGV
+116 
-125 TVEKAETTVSAKE
+125 
-138 VNEKLAA
+138 
-145 ELEKNARVVEVERE
+145 
-159 IKKDDIAN
+159 N
-167 IDFVGSVD
+167 IDFVGKMNGEAFD
-175 GVEFEGGKGED
+175 G
-186 YPLTIGSGTFIPG
+186 GSGTGYDLVLGSGSFIDG

-225 NPDLAGKPAVFD
+225 KPDLAGKPAVFD

-329 YGHGLADM
+329 YGSSLADM

-439 ATEAAAETTV
+439 ATEAAEETTAAV
-449 ADETTAEAA
+449 DESTAEAA
-458 EETTAAQG
+458 EETSAAQG